1 MTPDEV
7 DSDDSVNALTDGIS
21 TVTMNG
27 NSSSVFY
34 PSIEQL
40 ESGARKVCEAAVAM
54 VEHSYAPYSKFRVGA
69 AIETECGKIITG
81 CNVENASYGLAICA
95 ERTACVKAVS
105 EGYQDFRRIAVYCE
119 QLEDE
124 FGVPCGACRQFLCE
138 FNPEIPFYL
147 VRRDRKV
154 KETSL
159 GVLLPD
165 SFTPKRLKLH
175 FHNDK

>member
-105 EGYQDFRRIAVYCE
+105 QGYQDFRRIAVYCE

-138 FNPEIPFYL
+138 FNPEIPFFL

-154 KETSL
+154 RETSL
-159 GVLLPD
+159 AVLLPD

>member
-1 MTPDEV
+1 MTPPPEEA
-7 DSDDSVNALTDGIS
+7 DSDDSVSGVS
-21 TVTMNG
+21 TATMAG
-27 NSSSVFY
+27 SSSVF
-34 PSIEQL
+34 PSVDNL
-40 ESGARKVCEAAVAM
+40 EPGARKVCEAAVAI
-54 VEHSYAPYSKFRVGA
+54 VEQSYAPYSKFRVGA
-69 AIETECGKIITG
+69 ALETECGKIITG
-81 CNVENASYGLAICA
+81 CNVENASYGLSICA

-147 VRRDRKV
+147 VRKDMKV

-159 GVLLPD
+159 AKLLPD
-165 SFTPKRLKLH
+165 SFTPKRMKLH
-175 FHNDK
+175 FYNK

>member
-1 MTPDEV
+1 MF
-7 DSDDSVNALTDGIS
+7 L
-21 TVTMNG
+21 
-27 NSSSVFY
+27 
-34 PSIEQL
+34 Q
-40 ESGARKVCEAAVAM
+40 
-54 VEHSYAPYSKFRVGA
+54 
-69 AIETECGKIITG
+69 
-81 CNVENASYGLAICA
+81 
-95 ERTACVKAVS
+95 
-105 EGYQDFRRIAVYCE
+105 GYQDFRRIAVYCE

-154 KETSL
+154 SETSL
-159 GVLLPD
+159 AVLLPD